1 MDQLYNMIPS
11 RNSIDKFKYKEII
24 KYIQSLDENA
34 LISNLKYVNSNYY
47 YCIPH
52 NCLNKCIEHGEFDL
66 ANKIFDIHKTY
77 NIYVDVKI
85 LRNILC
91 VVYNEEYE
99 IINMIKFKMS
109 IILFEKIVSIFEIDK
124 IQTKSNRLLHMAVRF
139 RTTEFI
145 KILVNKCYIEESKFN
160 ELIESIKL
168 ASGDNSKIKTVQ
180 WKYEISQVLG
190 VLKVLLVD
198 ATIDSSTI
206 KFVINGARVNQEIP
220 IVYKTIQQCRPGSYL
235 SCSRGT
241 NCHVRSFNDCQDVDV
256 PRGLTED
263 ELSQII
269 NSLNSKIP
277 EIVKKITQ

>member
-1 MDQLYNMIPS
+1 MLKIICVLNAIIVVSGLVLKTPTVTYSVQETLLTNK
-11 RNSIDKFKYKEII
+11 NSF
-24 KYIQSLDENA
+24 A
-34 LISNLKYVNSNYY
+34 LELRKNNELK
-47 YCIPH
+47 
-52 NCLNKCIEHGEFDL
+52 
-66 ANKIFDIHKTY
+66 T
-77 NIYVDVKI
+77 
-85 LRNILC
+85 
-91 VVYNEEYE
+91 
-99 IINMIKFKMS
+99 
-109 IILFEKIVSIFEIDK
+109 
-124 IQTKSNRLLHMAVRF
+124 
-139 RTTEFI
+139 
-145 KILVNKCYIEESKFN
+145 IEESKFN